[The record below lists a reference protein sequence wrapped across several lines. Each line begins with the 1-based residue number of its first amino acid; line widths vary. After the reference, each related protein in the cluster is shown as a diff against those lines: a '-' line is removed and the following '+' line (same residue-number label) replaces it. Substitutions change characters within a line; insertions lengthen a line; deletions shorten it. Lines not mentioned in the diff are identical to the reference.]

1 MQTKINHGGRSLG
14 VENYWADHLDIKM
27 EPSCRSTEKEK
38 RKSLHG
44 QNKGGSGVGATKIC
58 QAREE
63 KGYSRLRWGM
73 LMDVQNVRKN
83 GWEGALPPAEM
94 WMPGSLVQGI
104 DAACLRAS
112 KEGADGSQQKGELR
126 CMEYSSHGHLKK
138 QERHPPRQTSRGRQD
153 PKEVGNGEMQ
163 GCKIKLV
170 LGSLHK

>member
-1 MQTKINHGGRSLG
+1 
-14 VENYWADHLDIKM
+14 
-27 EPSCRSTEKEK
+27 
-38 RKSLHG
+38 
-44 QNKGGSGVGATKIC
+44 
-58 QAREE
+58 
-63 KGYSRLRWGM
+63 
-73 LMDVQNVRKN
+73 MDVQNVRKN

-170 LGSLHK
+170 LGSLHKTRRIAAEITWTARASGRSYKRRVPKQMGKGNSKLTCQRAAADVGYEPGVYVNHDCQPSVRELQLL